1 MIDPFTA
8 MAAAT
13 AAFNGIKK
21 AVSVG
26 KDITSMGNTLSS
38 WSKAIS
44 DLDFLDEKAKKPP
57 LYKMFTNTQSDAL
70 DIWSKKQKLKEMR
83 EELRSH
89 ISWTYGPSAWDE
101 IVKIEADQRKAQRE
115 AVYAKQEQVEK
126 IINSV
131 IISVILIASVSAAG
145 SIIWYIGAAQGKW

>member
-26 KDITSMGNTLSS
+26 KDITSMGRTLST
-38 WSKAIS
+38 WSKAVS
-44 DLDFLDEKAKKPP
+44 DLDFLEEKAKKPP
-57 LYKMFTNTQSDAL
+57 LYKMFTDTQSDAL

-83 EELRSH
+83 EELRAH

-101 IVKIEADQRKAQRE
+101 IVKIEAEQRKAQRD
-115 AVYAKQEQVEK
+115 AVYARQEQIDK
-126 IINSV
+126 LINSIV
-131 IISVILIASVSAAG
+131 ISVIGIVAAA
-145 SIIWYIGAAQGKW
+145 ICATTIYYIGAWQGKW

>member
-1 MIDPFTA
+1 

-26 KDITSMGNTLSS
+26 KDITSMGRTLST
-38 WSKAIS
+38 WSKAVS
-44 DLDFLDEKAKKPP
+44 DLDFLEEKAKKPP
-57 LYKMFTNTQSDAL
+57 LYKMFTDTQSDAL

-101 IVKIEADQRKAQRE
+101 IVKIEAEQRKAQRD
-115 AVYAKQEQVEK
+115 AVYARQEQIDK
-126 IINSV
+126 LINSIV
-131 IISVILIASVSAAG
+131 ISVIGIVAAA
-145 SIIWYIGAAQGKW
+145 ICATTIYYIGAWQGKW

>member
-131 IISVILIASVSAAG
+131 IISVILIAAVSVAG
-145 SIIWYIGAAQGKW
+145 GIIWYIGAAQGKW